1 MNEKY
6 YQIKRNFNF
15 FEEYIRYK
23 AVNFNVH

>member
-6 YQIKRNFNF
+6 YQIRRNFNF
-15 FEEYIRYK
+15 LEEYIRYE